1 MPRTA
6 QGTLTLLAAEIA
18 RQQVL
23 LERLTQKLC
32 HVSHVQSMHQVEP
45 MNFDGPDADLQGRGN
60 LSVGMAKGDEA

>member
-1 MPRTA
+1 MLLTA
-6 QGTLTLLAAEIA
+6 EVA

-32 HVSHVQSMHQVEP
+32 HVPHIKSMHQVEP
-45 MNFDGPDADLQGRGN
+45 MNFNGPDTDLQGPGN